1 MYEIAQHPGI
11 IGSDSKAKPCVMGR
25 EQSKD
30 TKIGR
35 REERRKDEKKR
46 EVRGKGE

>member
-11 IGSDSKAKPCVMGR
+11 IESDSKAKPCVMGR

-30 TKIGR
+30 TKTGR
-35 REERRKDEKKR
+35 REERRKKKR
-46 EVRGKGE
+46 AVRGKGE